1 MPKNVND
8 FIRDL
13 QKSGNTSAKIYD
25 ITISFNRVV
34 RNIKLLTTSAEQAR
48 ISVCT
53 EILPHMPW
61 RENDFIVVKP
71 LAGASDKGRW
81 KYQHKT
87 WVAYA

>member
-1 MPKNVND
+1 MAKDIND

-13 QKSGNTSAKIYD
+13 NASGNTYVKIYD
-25 ITISFNRVV
+25 ITISFNRIV

-48 ISVCT
+48 IEVCND
-53 EILPHMPW
+53 ILPHIPW

-71 LAGASDKGRW
+71 LAGANDKGRW

-87 WVAYA
+87 WIAYA